1 MDKVKVINEPSLV
14 RDLSTGAI
22 LETDKMKLMKYRA
35 AKQAAKEKDS
45 KIESLTERI
54 NKLETLI
61 ERMITNGS
69 DNA

>member
-1 MDKVKVINEPSLV
+1 MDKAKVINEPSLV